1 MTKIFFMHFWMV
13 ILHGK
18 STIHTDMLPNADR
31 YVPGLWYEWPAT
43 FGIEAVM
50 FYNAIYHSNC
60 SYNDKPGFLK
70 KLNFSLKITM
80 LSRSNDFRKLD
91 DIKCNHTVRFDK
103 CPSAKMLFFK
113 LLMNIFNNIFV
124 QIFFRGKTFV
134 SVRISFLK
142 IVKHFCILKNIAS

>member
-1 MTKIFFMHFWMV
+1 
-13 ILHGK
+13 
-18 STIHTDMLPNADR
+18 
-31 YVPGLWYEWPAT
+31 
-43 FGIEAVM
+43 
-50 FYNAIYHSNC
+50 
-60 SYNDKPGFLK
+60 
-70 KLNFSLKITM
+70 M